1 LSPIS
6 FFLFLYGIWL
16 IVGGRIRF
24 GFVDRSGPTIRA
36 AGFILGMPFVGE
48 IFLAQMIEILF
59 GADSGF
65 SGSILFWFLV
75 EIPAVIICGAI
86 AYRLIIQTPG
96 NLIRPIFPMENPEID
111 ATKIEERNEA
121 KATPPEVPEVKE
133 TKKEDQP
140 PTKRP
145 SKRTINIPTPP
156 VEPAKPEPP
165 IIASPPP
172 SRPARAFPNVMSIK
186 EAASYLGVSED
197 DVMKFIED
205 GKIAA
210 ARINYRYRISRSVL
224 DDFISENGKT

>member
-1 LSPIS
+1 M
-6 FFLFLYGIWL
+6 
-16 IVGGRIRF
+16 GGRIRF

-36 AGFILGMPFVGE
+36 AGFILGMPFIGE

>member
-1 LSPIS
+1 M
-6 FFLFLYGIWL
+6 
-16 IVGGRIRF
+16 VGGRTRY

-48 IFLAQMIEILF
+48 IFLAKMIEILF
-59 GADSGF
+59 GADNGI

-96 NLIRPIFPMENPEID
+96 NLIRRIFPMENPDTD

-133 TKKEDQP
+133 TKKEDKP

-145 SKRTINIPTPP
+145 PKRTINIPTPP
-156 VEPAKPEPP
+156 AEPAKPEPP
-165 IIASPPP
+165 IIASTPQPP
-172 SRPARAFPNVMSIK
+172 RPTRAFPNVMSIK

-224 DDFISENGKT
+224 DDYISENGKT